1 MEVLA
6 RNLGDLMY
14 LGINL
19 SHDASAV
26 LIDDRGAVLYAV
38 SEERLS
44 RVKNHIGIP
53 LLAIEEILDNFDIK
67 NLDKVIIGSHEHLTS
82 DTVHRFLAQENSNP
96 SNPRGRALDPF
107 PGFKVTTKNPKTVLS
122 DFLKST
128 SKLNLNSEFI
138 FLNHHDSH
146 LGCGIPLLNQESGLI
161 LSLDGEG
168 DGESGAISLKKKN
181 EKLLKLARFSSL
193 DSLGLLYAAVT
204 KKYNFKPLHHE
215 GKITG
220 LAAYGEYSSMVDELL
235 KFVIVEKGR
244 ISLRYSKSRLMRALG
259 KTSHSFGIKSVT
271 PLSIDHIIEMLDDSN
286 TNYPDLAFAIQFVL
300 EKSVEEIARYW
311 IGQTGVHNISLTGGV
326 FANVKVNQKLSEM
339 DEVEKVFVFPNMGD
353 GGIAIGGVWSWME
366 NNELKITEDAF
377 SSMYLGTREDVRL
390 QYKKSTD
397 LVVTDF
403 HEDEVATQ
411 IAKDISSSKVV
422 AVINGSMEFGP
433 RALGNTSIL
442 LDPRDPEI
450 VKSVNLR
457 LKRTEFMPFAPSV
470 MEEHF
475 YDYFETANQSLQPF
489 YYMAMTCNVTL
500 DKRKLIPAVTHIDGT
515 ARPQIVSK
523 SSNLF
528 FHRIINSFWHLTG
541 IPVLVN
547 TSFNIHEEPIIRS
560 AETAIIA
567 LRQKAVD
574 IVYVG
579 NSRVTLLS

>member
-1 MEVLA
+1 
-6 RNLGDLMY
+6 MY

-19 SHDASAV
+19 SHDASAA
-26 LIDDRGAVLYAV
+26 LLDERGAVLYAV
-38 SEERLS
+38 SEERIS

-53 LLAIEEILDNFDIK
+53 LLAIAEIFDNFDVTDLEKI
-67 NLDKVIIGSHEHLTS
+67 IIGSHEQLTS
-82 DTVHRFLAQENSNP
+82 ETVNRFLAQEKANP
-96 SNPRGRALDPF
+96 SNPRGKALDPF
-107 PGFKVTTKNPKTVLS
+107 PGFKVTSNNPRNALS
-122 DFLKST
+122 DFLKTS
-128 SKLNLNSEFI
+128 SKLKMSPKSELV

-146 LGCGIPLLNQESGLI
+146 LGCGIPLLAQESGLI

-168 DGESGAISLKKKN
+168 DGESGAISIKMKN
-181 EKLLKLARFSSL
+181 EKMRKLARFSSL

-235 KFVIVEKGR
+235 KFVIVEKGQ
-244 ISLRYSKSRLMRALG
+244 ISLKYSKNRLTRALG
-259 KTSHSFGIKSVT
+259 KTSHSFGIKSTT
-271 PLSIDHIIEMLDDSN
+271 PLSIDNIIEMLDDSN
-286 TNYPDLAFAIQFVL
+286 TNYPDLAFAVQFVL
-300 EKSVEEIARYW
+300 EKSVEEIVRYW
-311 IGQTGVHNISLTGGV
+311 IRQTGVHNISLTGGV

-339 DEVEKVFVFPNMGD
+339 EEVENVFVFPNMGD
-353 GGIAIGGVWSWME
+353 GGIAIGGVWGWME
-366 NNELKITEDAF
+366 NKDIKITEDAI
-377 SSMYLGTREDVRL
+377 SSMYLGTKKDVRL
-390 QYKKSTD
+390 EFEKSTD
-397 LVVTDF
+397 LVIADF
-403 HEDEVATQ
+403 QDDEIATR

-470 MEEHF
+470 MEEYF
-475 YDYFETANQSLQPF
+475 YDYFETGNQSLQPF
-489 YYMAMTCNVTL
+489 FYMAMTCNVMF
-500 DKRKLIPAVTHIDGT
+500 DKRRLIPAVTHIDGT

-528 FHRIINSFWHLTG
+528 FHRIIQSFRDLTG

-579 NSRVTLLS
+579 NSRVTLLN

>member
-1 MEVLA
+1 
-6 RNLGDLMY
+6 MY

-19 SHDASAV
+19 SHDASAA
-26 LIDDRGAVLYAV
+26 LLDENGAILYAV

-53 LLAIEEILDNFDIK
+53 LLAIAEIFDNFNVKD
-67 NLDKVIIGSHEHLTS
+67 LDKVIIGSHEHLTS
-82 DTVHRFLAQENSNP
+82 ETVNRFLAQEKANP

-107 PGFKVTTKNPKTVLS
+107 PGFKKAANSPKHVLS
-122 DFLKST
+122 DYLKSS
-128 SKLNLNSEFI
+128 SKLKLSPDSELI

-146 LGCGIPLLNQESGLI
+146 LGCGIPLLAQESGLI

-168 DGESGAISLKKKN
+168 DGESGAISIKMKN
-181 EKLLKLARFSSL
+181 ERMRRLARFSSL

-235 KFVIVEKGR
+235 KFVIVENGQ
-244 ISLRYSKSRLMRALG
+244 ISLRYSKNRLMRLLG
-259 KTSHSFGIKSVT
+259 KTSHSFGINTST
-271 PLSIDHIIEMLDDSN
+271 PLSIDHIVEMLDDSN
-286 TNYPDLAFAIQFVL
+286 TNYPDLAFAVQFVL
-300 EKSVEEIARYW
+300 EKSVEEIVRYW

-339 DEVEKVFVFPNMGD
+339 DEVDNVFVFPNMGD

-366 NNELKITEDAF
+366 NRDLKITDDAF
-377 SSMYLGTREDVRL
+377 SSMYLGTTSDTRL
-390 QYKKSTD
+390 RFEKSVD
-397 LVVTDF
+397 LLVVDF
-403 HEDEVATQ
+403 DDDEIAAQ

-442 LDPRDPEI
+442 LDPRDPKI

-470 MEEHF
+470 MEEYF
-475 YDYFETANQSLQPF
+475 YDYFETENQSLQPF
-489 YYMAMTCNVTL
+489 FYMAMTCNVIS
-500 DKRKLIPAVTHIDGT
+500 DKRRLIPAVTHIDGT

-523 SSNLF
+523 RSNLF
-528 FHRIINSFWHLTG
+528 FHQIIDSFRNLTG

-574 IVYVG
+574 IVFVG
-579 NSRVTLLS
+579 NSRVELQHS

>member
-1 MEVLA
+1 
-6 RNLGDLMY
+6 MY

-19 SHDASAV
+19 SHDASAA
-26 LIDDRGAVLYAV
+26 LIDERGKVLYAV

-53 LLAIEEILDNFDIK
+53 LLAIDEIFDNFDI
-67 NLDKVIIGSHEHLTS
+67 NDLDRVIIGSHEHLTS
-82 DTVHRFLAQENSNP
+82 TTVNKFLAQETANP

-107 PGFKVTTKNPKTVLS
+107 PGYITTSANPKLA
-122 DFLKST
+122 L
-128 SKLNLNSEFI
+128 SEFLMTSSRLKLKPESELI

-146 LGCGIPLLNQESGLI
+146 LGCGIPLLAQESGLI

-168 DGESGAISLKKKN
+168 DGESGAISVKMKN
-181 EKLLKLARFSSL
+181 ERMRKLARFSSL

-204 KKYNFKPLHHE
+204 KRYNFKPLHHE

-220 LAAYGEYSSMVDELL
+220 LAAYGKYSSLVDDLL
-235 KFVIVEKGR
+235 KFVMVKNGNITLK
-244 ISLRYSKSRLMRALG
+244 YSKNKIMRILN
-259 KTSHSFGIKSVT
+259 KTGHSFGIKASS
-271 PLSIDHIIEMLDDSN
+271 PLSIDHIIEMVDDSN
-286 TNYPDLAFAIQFVL
+286 TNYPDLAFAVQLVL
-300 EKSVEEIARYW
+300 EKSVEEIVRYW
-311 IGQTGVHNISLTGGV
+311 IGQTQVHNISLTGGV

-353 GGIAIGGVWSWME
+353 GGIAIGSVWNWME
-366 NNELKITEDAF
+366 NRNIDITEDAF
-377 SSMYLGTREDVRL
+377 SSMYLGTPRIDRV
-390 QYKKSTD
+390 KFHKSRD
-397 LVVTDF
+397 LSISDF
-403 HEDEVATQ
+403 RDDEVAAQ

-450 VKSVNLR
+450 VKSVNLK

-470 MEEHF
+470 MQEYFFE
-475 YDYFETANQSLQPF
+475 YFETQNQTLQPF
-489 YYMAMTCNVTL
+489 QYMTMTCNVVL

-523 SSNLF
+523 DSNLF
-528 FHRIINSFWHLTG
+528 FHRIIESFRDLTG

-560 AETAIIA
+560 AETALTA

-579 NSRVTLLS
+579 NSRITLLA

>member
-1 MEVLA
+1 
-6 RNLGDLMY
+6 MY

-19 SHDASAV
+19 SHDASAA
-26 LIDDRGAVLYAV
+26 LMDEQGAILYAV

-53 LLAIEEILDNFDIK
+53 LLAIAEIFDKFNIK
-67 NLDKVIIGSHEHLTS
+67 DLDKIIIGSHEHLTS
-82 DTVHRFLAQENSNP
+82 ETVNKFLAQEKANP

-107 PGFKVTTKNPKTVLS
+107 PGFKMASNNPKNVLS
-122 DFLKST
+122 DFLKSS
-128 SKLNLNSEFI
+128 SKLKLSPDSELI

-146 LGCGIPLLNQESGLI
+146 LGCGIPSLAQESGLI

-168 DGESGAISLKKKN
+168 DGESGAISIKMKN
-181 EKLLKLARFSSL
+181 ERMRKLARFSSL

-220 LAAYGEYSSMVDELL
+220 LAAYGKYSSMVDELL
-235 KFVIVEKGR
+235 KFVIVENGQ
-244 ISLRYSKSRLMRALG
+244 ISLKYSKNRLMRVLG
-259 KTSHSFGIKSVT
+259 KTSHSFGITTST

-286 TNYPDLAFAIQFVL
+286 TNYPDLAFAVQFVL
-300 EKSVEEIARYW
+300 EKSVEEIVRYW

-339 DEVEKVFVFPNMGD
+339 EEVESVFVFPNMGD

-366 NNELKITEDAF
+366 NRGLNISGDAF
-377 SSMYLGTREDVRL
+377 NSMYLGTTGDARL
-390 QYKKSTD
+390 QFEKSVD
-397 LVVTDF
+397 LTITEFD
-403 HEDEVATQ
+403 EDEIASQ
-411 IAKDISSSKVV
+411 IAKDISTAKVV
-422 AVINGSMEFGP
+422 AIINGSMEFGP

-470 MEEHF
+470 MEEYFHE
-475 YDYFETANQSLQPF
+475 YFETGNQSLQPF
-489 YYMAMTCNVTL
+489 YYMAMTCNVAL
-500 DKRKLIPAVTHIDGT
+500 DKRNLIPAVTHIDGT

-523 SSNLF
+523 NSNLF
-528 FHRIINSFWHLTG
+528 FHQIIENFRYITG

-560 AETAIIA
+560 AETAIVA

-579 NSRVTLLS
+579 NSRVTLLN